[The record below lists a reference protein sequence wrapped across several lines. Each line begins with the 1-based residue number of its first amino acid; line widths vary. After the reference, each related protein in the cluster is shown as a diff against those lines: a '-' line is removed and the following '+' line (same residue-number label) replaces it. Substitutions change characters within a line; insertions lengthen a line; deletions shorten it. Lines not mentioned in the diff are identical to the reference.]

1 MRLRY
6 LDQVRKHHS
15 CEVAVRASVAQVV
28 ALDVGSQAAQLLGD
42 VGAVRTLDVP
52 GGKVC
57 IRHQIGA
64 SCLTLLGLGG
74 LRDGVLPTV
83 DHPPLRDDPLGAS
96 TNEVHKGERAKAHIV
111 REVTCIQYK
120 ISVISRR

>member
-28 ALDVGSQAAQLLGD
+28 ALDVGAQAAQLLGD

-52 GGKVC
+52 GRKVC
-57 IRHQIGA
+57 IRHQVGT
-64 SCLTLLGLGG
+64 SCLTLLGLGC
-74 LRDGVLPTV
+74 LCDGVLPAV
-83 DHPPLRDDPLGAS
+83 DHPLLSDDPLGTSINHVCSEGVDPKTDMYIHYA
-96 TNEVHKGERAKAHIV
+96 TK
-111 REVTCIQYK
+111 
-120 ISVISRR
+120 